1 MRVEFTRPEL
11 AKYIYEMYG
20 ELDTIHGLCR
30 AESKGKD
37 MIRYT
42 RSEEYIEFTVH
53 KQGMKEIWSVRIDR
67 IPKEFMKFF
76 SKINDVL
83 Y

>member
-1 MRVEFTRPEL
+1 MKNIFNYIFLHIINMRVEFTRPEL

-53 KQGMKEIWSVRIDR
+53 KQENS
-67 IPKEFMKFF
+67 
-76 SKINDVL
+76 
-83 Y
+83 